1 MDYRNFDR
9 GRALLPS
16 FIRRNARYL
25 RPIGI
30 ILCVIGLGLPFL
42 MVIKILQSSYVLNF
56 LSYICLFLGPLAVLV
71 SLAFDGYVDR
81 SE

>member
-1 MDYRNFDR
+1 MDYRNYDR
-9 GRALLPS
+9 GRSLLPR
-16 FIRRNARYL
+16 FIRRNVRYL

-30 ILCVIGLGLPFL
+30 VLCLIGIIVPFL
-42 MVIKILQSSYVLNF
+42 MVIKLLQSSYILNF
-56 LSYICLFLGPLAVLV
+56 LAYICLFLGPIAFLV